1 VIPPLD
7 DDDAAAAAAAS
18 VFSLAFSP
26 QHGTLVN

>member
-1 VIPPLD
+1 VSVIPPLD
-7 DDDAAAAAAAS
+7 DDDDAAS

>member
-7 DDDAAAAAAAS
+7 DDDDAAAAAAS